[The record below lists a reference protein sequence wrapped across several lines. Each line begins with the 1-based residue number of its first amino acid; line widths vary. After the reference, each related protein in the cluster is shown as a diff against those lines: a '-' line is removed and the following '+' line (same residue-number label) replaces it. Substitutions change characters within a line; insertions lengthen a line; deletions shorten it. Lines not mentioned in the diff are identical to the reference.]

1 MFWARMNIIN
11 AEMWNLSTESGG
23 KQEKKNQ
30 GIWDQMKRL
39 NQRETKY

>member
-23 KQEKKNQ
+23 KQKKNQ